1 MLYSILFLSSDLF
14 IAKLS
19 LISSSS
25 GLSSSFFFNVCA
37 FFFLC
42 TKTFVDICFH
52 SFLSLSSQRLSH
64 DVKQSGVLKRDEN
77 EAIFSLSWC
86 TMRRL
91 KHKAND
97 KLLLFL
103 CVRRIFLFL
112 YFYPCLL
119 TVNSIK
125 SDITMLVAAFF
136 SEIVMKQIFKK
147 SLFFLYEAVIPTSS
161 EILTTDIHL
170 NKMAD
175 GKSYWD
181 LIKSFFLNYE
191 A

>member
-1 MLYSILFLSSDLF
+1 M
-14 IAKLS
+14 
-19 LISSSS
+19 
-25 GLSSSFFFNVCA
+25 
-37 FFFLC
+37 
-42 TKTFVDICFH
+42 
-52 SFLSLSSQRLSH
+52 
-64 DVKQSGVLKRDEN
+64 
-77 EAIFSLSWC
+77 
-86 TMRRL
+86 
-91 KHKAND
+91 
-97 KLLLFL
+97 
-103 CVRRIFLFL
+103 
-112 YFYPCLL
+112 L